1 MVLLVPL
8 LAVLAVNLGVLVSS
22 RVNDTRVA
30 QQVGGLLVLPLVG
43 LGVAQ
48 TAGIVLYN
56 VGMSFLA
63 VVVMAALDA
72 LILVAT
78 VRLFQR
84 ETILTRWK

>member
-1 MVLLVPL
+1 MAIV
-8 LAVLAVNLGVLVSS
+8 AVNLGVLISS

-30 QQVGGLLVLPLVG
+30 QQVGGMLVLPLVG
-43 LGVAQ
+43 VGIAQ
-48 TAGIVLYN
+48 TAGVILYDLRMFVLA
-56 VGMSFLA
+56 A
-63 VVVMAALDA
+63 VVLVALDV